1 MHFPGYLDS
10 FSDFRW
16 SKGGSGGVTDNQP
29 SESSCVH
36 QLTGVYFTAQFPP
49 LPLIRGI
56 SSAGAAQW
64 WAVFVEAITKHK
76 GSNET
81 GSQSVDKYHVCLICS
96 NIKSLYVL
104 ITVWDWAL
112 KRTNYLNGTFSV
124 WAGQSVNCVFNWSH
138 NLIMLTFP
146 KSQISASIS
155 ICERSWQFNLI
166 KRNRAVPQCQSPS
179 PVSSYPCHS
188 FNPLTLSLSFKLHLQ
203 NKLLKAD
210 N

>member
-64 WAVFVEAITKHK
+64 WAFCWSDNKTQRLKW
-76 GSNET
+76 N
-81 GSQSVDKYHVCLICS
+81 SQSVDKCQVCLICS

-104 ITVWDWAL
+104 ITAWDWAL

-138 NLIMLTFP
+138 NVIMLTFP

-155 ICERSWQFNLI
+155 ICERSWQFNRI
-166 KRNRAVPQCQSPS
+166 KRNRAVLQCQSPS
-179 PVSSYPCHS
+179 PVSSHPCHS